1 MAFTPPLKPSFV
13 VPPNQAKYG
22 DYAGSTQLLEYSPP
36 AHPHSRVQRPC
47 LHIRPIP
54 HERAAFRLPRALALP
69 SPPLLCA
76 HCTAAARR
84 PRCVPPRWNH
94 TFPAVPLPA
103 VPKQLAVAPLSSCVQ
118 RVAERPLIP
127 DRSPRRYT
135 GHGELHVPHKCFSKT
150 TNEEEDCG
158 QNSRF
163 VPALSIPYD
172 SDGFVT
178 MQDGTTK
185 KWVKWLDKEIR
196 FKHDTSATAELKG
209 ITLGDTSSLPASL
222 DPTDSNDADDPSNA
236 ASAKYSGS
244 WPTSAMSSSPAVVHG
259 EVCSVTPMPKACA

>member
-22 DYAGSTQLLEYSPP
+22 DYAGSTQLLE
-36 AHPHSRVQRPC
+36 
-47 LHIRPIP
+47 
-54 HERAAFRLPRALALP
+54 
-69 SPPLLCA
+69 
-76 HCTAAARR
+76 
-84 PRCVPPRWNH
+84 
-94 TFPAVPLPA
+94 
-103 VPKQLAVAPLSSCVQ
+103 
-118 RVAERPLIP
+118 
-127 DRSPRRYT
+127 YT

>member
-1 MAFTPPLKPSFV
+1 M
-13 VPPNQAKYG
+13 G
-22 DYAGSTQLLEYSPP
+22 
-36 AHPHSRVQRPC
+36 
-47 LHIRPIP
+47 
-54 HERAAFRLPRALALP
+54 
-69 SPPLLCA
+69 
-76 HCTAAARR
+76 
-84 PRCVPPRWNH
+84 
-94 TFPAVPLPA
+94 
-103 VPKQLAVAPLSSCVQ
+103 
-118 RVAERPLIP
+118 
-127 DRSPRRYT
+127 YT

-209 ITLGDTSSLPASL
+209 ITLGDASGGPRRGLLCHADAKGLRMRHQAPGVCARVWVLVCVPNGTQCTPRKHGL
-222 DPTDSNDADDPSNA
+222 DQS
-236 ASAKYSGS
+236 
-244 WPTSAMSSSPAVVHG
+244 
-259 EVCSVTPMPKACA
+259 CAPISIV